1 MNLIKYDP
9 EKINGSRLSN
19 KITHKIFEKLCN
31 KTSKDRLEI
40 NGIEKGRRS
49 NSLWSFNIA
58 EILEYFKVDHY
69 FVSDLGVLEG
79 IFEKYIEFN

>member
-9 EKINGSRLSN
+9 EKIIGSRLSN

-40 NGIEKGRRS
+40 NGIEKGREEVIVYGV
-49 NSLWSFNIA
+49 LILL
-58 EILEYFKVDHY
+58 EILEYFKIDHY

-79 IFEKYIEFN
+79 IFEKYIEI